1 MLQFDLVCFV
11 VVVVVVVVYLLFP
24 ISEAPVRALRAR
36 YTT

>member
-1 MLQFDLVCFV
+1 VLQFDLVCF